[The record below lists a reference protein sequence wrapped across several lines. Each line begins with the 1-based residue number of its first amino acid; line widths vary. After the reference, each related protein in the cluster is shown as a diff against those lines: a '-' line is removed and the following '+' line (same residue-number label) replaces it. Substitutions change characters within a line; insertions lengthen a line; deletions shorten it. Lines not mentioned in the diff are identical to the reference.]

1 MMRPYSEDLR
11 EHALLLAEQG
21 ATIRAIG
28 DALQISPSCVSKW
41 RKLQRETGSLK
52 HGKIGGHKRP
62 VLSGATASWL
72 REHFRSGPFTMRK
85 LKAELAGRGLA
96 LRARR
101 GGSASKEQS
110 CQWSRIGRTSPASA
124 SAGRPIRAELI
135 PNGWFFS
142 TRHGSSA
149 GFSKSRTSISVIR
162 GHSFR

>member
-28 DALQISPSCVSKW
+28 DALQISPSRVSKW

-85 LKAELAGRGLA
+85 LKGRNWPGVVWLFVRAEGAQLQKNNPASGA
-96 LRARR
+96 
-101 GGSASKEQS
+101 GSA
-110 CQWSRIGRTSPASA
+110 GH
-124 SAGRPIRAELI
+124 RPQAHPLED
-135 PNGWFFS
+135 PSGQN
-142 TRHGSSA
+142 
-149 GFSKSRTSISVIR
+149 
-162 GHSFR
+162 

>member
-28 DALQISPSCVSKW
+28 DALQISPSRVSKW

-85 LKAELAGRGLA
+85 LKAELAGRGVKTHASVVWLFV
-96 LRARR
+96 RAE
-101 GGSASKEQS
+101 GAQLQKNDPASGAGSA
-110 CQWSRIGRTSPASA
+110 GH
-124 SAGRPIRAELI
+124 RPQAHPLED
-135 PNGWFFS
+135 PSGQ
-142 TRHGSSA
+142 
-149 GFSKSRTSISVIR
+149 K
-162 GHSFR
+162 

>member
-1 MMRPYSEDLR
+1 MTRPYSEDLR
-11 EHALLLAEQG
+11 DRALLLAEQG

-72 REHFRSGPFTMRK
+72 RERLRSGPFTMRK
-85 LKAELAGRGLA
+85 LKAELTVRGVKTHASVVWLFVRAAGLSFKKKR
-96 LRARR
+96 
-101 GGSASKEQS
+101 S

-124 SAGRPIRAELI
+124 SAGCAHQGRIDPKWLVFLDETWVKTNMAPLR
-135 PNGWFFS
+135 GW
-142 TRHGSSA
+142 
-149 GFSKSRTSISVIR
+149 
-162 GHSFR
+162 

>member
-72 REHFRSGPFTMRK
+72 RERLRSGPFTMRK

-101 GGSASKEQS
+101 GAQLQKNDPASGAGSA
-110 CQWSRIGRTSPASA
+110 GH
-124 SAGRPIRAELI
+124 RPQAHPLED
-135 PNGWFFS
+135 PSGQN
-142 TRHGSSA
+142 
-149 GFSKSRTSISVIR
+149 
-162 GHSFR
+162 

>member
-28 DALQISPSCVSKW
+28 DALQISPSRVSKW

-72 REHFRSGPFTMRK
+72 RERLRSGPFTMRK
-85 LKAELAGRGLA
+85 LKAELAGRGVKTHASVVWLFV
-96 LRARR
+96 RAE
-101 GGSASKEQS
+101 GLSFKKNDPASGAGSA
-110 CQWSRIGRTSPASA
+110 GH
-124 SAGRPIRAELI
+124 RPQAHPLED
-135 PNGWFFS
+135 PSGQD
-142 TRHGSSA
+142 
-149 GFSKSRTSISVIR
+149 
-162 GHSFR
+162 

>member
-28 DALQISPSCVSKW
+28 DALQISPSRVSKW

-72 REHFRSGPFTMRK
+72 RERFRSGPFTMRK
-85 LKAELAGRGLA
+85 LKSGCAAASTRPRLACTCCRL
-96 LRARR
+96 
-101 GGSASKEQS
+101 
-110 CQWSRIGRTSPASA
+110 SRSGFRPASA
-124 SAGRPIRAELI
+124 RRLSR
-135 PNGWFFS
+135 
-142 TRHGSSA
+142 
-149 GFSKSRTSISVIR
+149 SKALS
-162 GHSFR
+162 

>member
-28 DALQISPSCVSKW
+28 DTLQISPSCVSKW

-72 REHFRSGPFTMRK
+72 RERFRSGPFTMRK
-85 LKAELAGRGLA
+85 LKAELAVCGVKTHARVVWLFV
-96 LRARR
+96 RAEGAQLQKNDPASGCDAPAPCRR
-101 GGSASKEQS
+101 GASLRRL
-110 CQWSRIGRTSPASA
+110 CGHDAS
-124 SAGRPIRAELI
+124 
-135 PNGWFFS
+135 
-142 TRHGSSA
+142 
-149 GFSKSRTSISVIR
+149 
-162 GHSFR
+162 GH